1 MPQFHKQAF
10 SQCWVA
16 VGGNQRALA
25 VGIGPRPVKI
35 DQRAILVE
43 QDCLDFV
50 SQFECHDVFRFDT
63 SSASRLHVR
72 QQPQDDLEHEG
83 HILAPCPI

>member
-1 MPQFHKQAF
+1 MPHSHKQAF

-50 SQFECHDVFRFDT
+50 SQFECHDAFPV
-63 SSASRLHVR
+63 
-72 QQPQDDLEHEG
+72 
-83 HILAPCPI
+83 